1 MAVALFK
8 HRIAHLPD
16 AEQWR
21 VESAGTW
28 GYEGMGPASGAVM
41 ALKNRGLAIK
51 DHRSR
56 IVTADLIRSFD
67 LILTMESGQ
76 KEALK
81 VEFPEVANRVFMISE
96 MIGRKY
102 DITDPMRGPL
112 LEFMETVNELDYIFS
127 VGFDKI
133 VQLARSNVVG

>member
-16 AEQWR
+16 ADQWR

-28 GYEGMGPASGAVM
+28 GYEGMDPAYGTVM
-41 ALKNRGLAIK
+41 ALKNRGLTIQ

-56 IVTADLIRSFD
+56 IVTLELVRSFD

-76 KEALK
+76 KEALR
-81 VEFPEVANRVFMISE
+81 VEFPEVASRVYMISE
-96 MIGRKY
+96 MIGRTY
-102 DITDPMRGPL
+102 DIADPMRGPL
-112 LEFMETVNELDYIFS
+112 LDFMETVNELDYIFS
-127 VGFDKI
+127 VGFEKI
-133 VQLARSNVVG
+133 VQLAQSKAS